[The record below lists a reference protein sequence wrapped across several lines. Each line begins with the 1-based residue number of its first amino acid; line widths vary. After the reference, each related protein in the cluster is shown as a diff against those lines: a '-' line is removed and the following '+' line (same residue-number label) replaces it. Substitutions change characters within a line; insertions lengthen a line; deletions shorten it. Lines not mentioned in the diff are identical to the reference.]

1 MKRKTKV
8 VLLSIFIML
17 LLVFTGYFLLAF
29 YYRTGFSLNTWING
43 VYCTGKSVEEVN
55 SELLTYAEAPSIVI
69 TDKDGEAYTIDF
81 DHTDYTCD
89 YRIPLTRYME
99 NQNPYLW
106 VDNITLHKE
115 HTLAPS
121 VSFDEKSLRAIWENL
136 PFVAEEQNRESAYE
150 IRYSAQNGY
159 LLYDGF
165 SDRIDLEKAFQALEE
180 ALEQGEQY
188 LDLAEADCYYDVPF
202 SERQEKILLLWQ
214 KIEAFQNC
222 DIVYDM
228 GAEQIPLTASIT
240 AGFLLH
246 TPEGEVLTDDSGN
259 LMLDEEGVRS
269 FISKLSEEYDTYG
282 MERSFQSTRGDIVTV
297 TGGTYGTKLN
307 QKEEIDYLMEH
318 LLTEEVHTG
327 EAVMHIPVYEK
338 EALVRGKDDI
348 GTTYIEVDMTEQ
360 KMYYYADGKLE
371 LETEIVTGNTG
382 RRMGTPEGVNYV
394 YGKQKNRILRGP
406 GYASPVKYWMPVK
419 GNIGIHDAGWR
430 SEFGGTIYKTN
441 GSHGCINTP
450 MDKMAELYDMVE
462 VGTPV
467 IMFY

>member
-8 VLLSIFIML
+8 VLLTIFIML

-89 YRIPLTRYME
+89 FRIPLTRYME

-136 PFVAEEQNRESAYE
+136 PFVAEEQNRESVYE

-259 LMLDEEGVRS
+259 LMLDEEEVRS
-269 FISKLSEEYDTYG
+269 FISKLSEVYDTYG

-307 QKEEIDYLMEH
+307 QKEETAYLMEH

-327 EAVMHIPVYEK
+327 ETVMHIPAYEK

-394 YGKQKNRILRGP
+394 YSKQKNRILRGP

-450 MDKMAELYDMVE
+450 TDKMAELYDMVE